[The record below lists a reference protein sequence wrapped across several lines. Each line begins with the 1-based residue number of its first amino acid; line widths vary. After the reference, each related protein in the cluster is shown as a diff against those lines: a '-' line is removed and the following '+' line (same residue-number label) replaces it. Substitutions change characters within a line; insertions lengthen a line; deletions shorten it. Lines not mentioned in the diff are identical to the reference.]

1 MGFRI
6 LAIQKKSSEVLEI
19 LSVTKK
25 EFKNFEDVLV
35 SARNKLKRADDELE
49 KLIDTRTRAIN
60 RKLSS
65 IKTSPNENNS
75 KSLLEIF

>member
-6 LAIQKKSSEVLEI
+6 LAIQKKSSESWEI

-25 EFKNFEDVLV
+25 ELKNFEDVLV
-35 SARNKLKRADDELE
+35 SARNKLQRANDELE

-65 IKTSPNENNS
+65 IETSPDESNS